1 MRVRISDDLRE
12 AIINGTCDSNMSV
25 TDFTNGLLRS
35 ALRANTDH
43 SGEIIKLLKEALFAQ
58 KFVIE
63 EGDAEARHLR
73 EKVLAVM
80 FSDPDDDMDSL
91 RRWASNLGDFHTLEA
106 VLAELYATGTFDKE
120 YPGKIGLVA
129 HIMEAPIGEKVR
141 CPCCGER
148 YIKDYGSRVTC
159 NDSECREWL
168 RKVLINQAKAAV
180 GGVA

>member
-12 AIINGTCDSNMSV
+12 AIINGSYKSDKSV
-25 TDFTNGLLRS
+25 TDYVNDLLRRGTS
-35 ALRANTDH
+35 DH
-43 SGEIIKLLKEALFAQ
+43 SVELLDLLKAALFTQ

-63 EGDAEARHLR
+63 EGDADARHLR
-73 EKVLAVM
+73 EMVLDTLA
-80 FSDPDDDMDSL
+80 DDDMDAL
-91 RRWASNLGDFHTLEA
+91 RRWASNLGGFRTLEA

-159 NDSECREWL
+159 NDNECREWL